1 MGDARA
7 HGAFPRMLRRFAR
20 KAPQPY
26 RTALK
31 MAAEEIE
38 ELRVACG
45 RLAAQAQASTQGSW
59 DRDCRAHHE
68 QSKRRR

>member
-26 RTALK
+26 RTAFK

-38 ELRVACG
+38 ELREAVSSISSEAESYTHC
-45 RLAAQAQASTQGSW
+45 SW
-59 DRDCRAHHE
+59 DRDCTVFDQE
-68 QSKRRR
+68 K

>member
-7 HGAFPRMLRRFAR
+7 NGAFPRLLRRFAR

-38 ELRVACG
+38 ELREACHI
-45 RLAAQAQASTQGSW
+45 LADQAQCSTESSW
-59 DRDCRAHHE
+59 HRDCKVHKDE
-68 QSKRRR
+68 QR